1 MDVMGGSDQARARL
15 RAVFERFV
23 ADPAE
28 LEAVLGGAPI
38 VETLSIDSIR
48 LVSLIAAIEKE
59 FSVRFDYLSMDE
71 AFARFESLLAF
82 VTRPADGL
90 TG

>member
-1 MDVMGGSDQARARL
+1 MGDSDAARARL

-28 LEAVLGGAPI
+28 LEAVLGGAPV

-48 LVSLIAAIEKE
+48 LVSLIAAIERE
-59 FSVRFDYLSMDE
+59 FSIRFDYRSLDE

-82 VTRPADGL
+82 VSRRADGVA
-90 TG
+90 G